1 MTDHDTLKAIHDAD
15 QRSQS
20 EKDRDRALMRGVAL
34 TSAYY
39 LAMKANGLPDHLA
52 ERLTV
57 QFQEAYLNALLAPA
71 YSFLIGVEDGDE

>member
-20 EKDRDRALMRGVAL
+20 EKDHDRAILRCAMH

-39 LAMKANGLPDHLA
+39 LATKRNGLPDHLV

-57 QFQEAYLNALLAPA
+57 QFQEAYLNALFAPA
-71 YSFLIGVEDGDE
+71 YSFLTTEEGDE